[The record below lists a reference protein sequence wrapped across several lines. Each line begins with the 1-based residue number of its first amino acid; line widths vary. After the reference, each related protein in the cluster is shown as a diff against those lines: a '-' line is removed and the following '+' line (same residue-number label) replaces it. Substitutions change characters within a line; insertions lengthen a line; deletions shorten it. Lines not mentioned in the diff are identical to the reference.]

1 MHVVR
6 VFVLSAIRYGRMPEA
21 ERKKLVAGLLAEEL
35 NLGKPGGSDLKT
47 LAKQVNTA
55 YLKNL
60 SMTKKR
66 ARSILTGKTS
76 STSVRFNLTRAH
88 LTCTT
93 CFYRY
98 ELIWVEF
105 MLLWHNNTNCQGT
118 GSLLAGGLKCYIKE
132 TEAKPHVLFLFC
144 RTYCSLMPHL

>member
-1 MHVVR
+1 MHVCVY
-6 VFVLSAIRYGRMPEA
+6 SAIRYGRMPEA

-35 NLGKPGGSDLKT
+35 NHGKPGGSDLKT

-76 STSVRFNLTRAH
+76 STSVSSSFR
-88 LTCTT
+88 
-93 CFYRY
+93 
-98 ELIWVEF
+98 
-105 MLLWHNNTNCQGT
+105 NNG
-118 GSLLAGGLKCYIKE
+118 K
-132 TEAKPHVLFLFC
+132 
-144 RTYCSLMPHL
+144 M

>member
-1 MHVVR
+1 MTELCWECLLKTRPVSVC
-6 VFVLSAIRYGRMPEA
+6 VCSAIRYGRMPEA

-35 NLGKPGGSDLKT
+35 NVSKPGGSDLKT

-76 STSVRFNLTRAH
+76 SSSVCFTFLIQSVF
-88 LTCTT
+88 CT
-93 CFYRY
+93 
-98 ELIWVEF
+98 
-105 MLLWHNNTNCQGT
+105 
-118 GSLLAGGLKCYIKE
+118 
-132 TEAKPHVLFLFC
+132 
-144 RTYCSLMPHL
+144 

>member
-1 MHVVR
+1 
-6 VFVLSAIRYGRMPEA
+6 MPEA

-76 STSVRFNLTRAH
+76 STSVYLEFRTAYLTLVLQLNEYMGEIHDHHR
-88 LTCTT
+88 LTGL
-93 CFYRY
+93 CFLHTLHFVVM
-98 ELIWVEF
+98 EFSLWPSTLVVEKTIF
-105 MLLWHNNTNCQGT
+105 
-118 GSLLAGGLKCYIKE
+118 LKKLKHSKCII
-132 TEAKPHVLFLFC
+132 
-144 RTYCSLMPHL
+144 TYF

>member
-1 MHVVR
+1 
-6 VFVLSAIRYGRMPEA
+6 MPEA

-35 NLGKPGGSDLKT
+35 NVGKPGGSDLKT

-76 STSVRFNLTRAH
+76 STSVPYRSRVVH
-88 LTCTT
+88 LVWPLW
-93 CFYRY
+93 FY
-98 ELIWVEF
+98 
-105 MLLWHNNTNCQGT
+105 
-118 GSLLAGGLKCYIKE
+118 
-132 TEAKPHVLFLFC
+132 
-144 RTYCSLMPHL
+144 TYMHK